1 MVSFSN
7 MKRHKGISE
16 KEYLERKKKAEER
29 KVIRTKY
36 GVMIGVEK

>member
-1 MVSFSN
+1 

-16 KEYLERKKKAEER
+16 KEYLERRRKAEER